1 MDNNDHRGSCDGQ
14 HFWLFHLS
22 FFNIKLGWSFS
33 HGIMSELLQIVAIET
48 SWPNQIGSKI
58 KTLCCHSWEQHMVPY
73 VLNWHLLLFLLLLHK
88 LKVKVMIG
96 KISIRVFLFCSFSLI
111 TGDPSG
117 LNQETQTRQKQRRKT
132 VFQRKSQH
140 KSASQSMLSFR
151 GIHK

>member
-1 MDNNDHRGSCDGQ
+1 MWRAALLIISSFIFQHQVGLVIFPWYNEWAATDSCYR
-14 HFWLFHLS
+14 
-22 FFNIKLGWSFS
+22 N
-33 HGIMSELLQIVAIET
+33 ELAT
-48 SWPNQIGSKI
+48 HTNQIGSKI

-73 VLNWHLLLFLLLLHK
+73 VLNWHLLSFLLLLHK